1 MAVALTCARISRRG
15 GGEITMSLTEAD
27 FTVVSPAG
35 SCECVV
41 RARGEVDIYTGPSLR
56 GVLREALATDATKV
70 TIDMTDVSFID
81 SSGLS
86 VIVGAHKKAE
96 DRGIELIL
104 QRPTARVVRLLE
116 LTGLNRVLNVV
127 TAPVPG

>member
-1 MAVALTCARISRRG
+1 
-15 GGEITMSLTEAD
+15 MSLTDAD

-35 SCECVV
+35 SRECIV

-56 GVLREALATDATKV
+56 DVLRDALTTGASTV

-86 VIVGAHKKAE
+86 VIIGAHKKAE
-96 DRGIELIL
+96 DGGIALVL
-104 QRPTARVVRLLE
+104 QGPTARVVRLLE

-127 TAPVPG
+127 AAPLPGDGALQPG

>member
-1 MAVALTCARISRRG
+1 
-15 GGEITMSLTEAD
+15 MSLTDAD

-56 GVLREALATDATKV
+56 DVLRDALATGASKV
-70 TIDMTDVSFID
+70 IIDMTDVSFID

-86 VIVGAHKKAE
+86 VIIGAHKKAE
-96 DRGIELIL
+96 DGGIELVL
-104 QRPTARVVRLLE
+104 QGPTARVVRLLE

-127 TAPVPG
+127 AAPLPGDGALQPG

>member
-1 MAVALTCARISRRG
+1 
-15 GGEITMSLTEAD
+15 MSLTDAD

-56 GVLREALATDATKV
+56 DVLRDAMATGPTKMV
-70 TIDMTDVSFID
+70 IDMTDVSFID

-86 VIVGAHKKAE
+86 VIIGAHKRAE
-96 DRGIELIL
+96 DTGIELVL
-104 QRPTARVVRLLE
+104 QGPTARVLRLLE

-127 TAPVPG
+127 TAPGGGMLQAG